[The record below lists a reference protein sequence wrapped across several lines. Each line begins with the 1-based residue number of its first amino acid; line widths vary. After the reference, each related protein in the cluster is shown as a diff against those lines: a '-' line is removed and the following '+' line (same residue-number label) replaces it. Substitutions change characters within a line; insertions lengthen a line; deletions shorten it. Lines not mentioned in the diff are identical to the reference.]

1 MDLEKQKIVSLQKG
15 VRLWVLVKNGK
26 ICPFLFSSKIA
37 PKQIALNLNLKQ
49 YRFKKSNN
57 LHLFSGVSP

>member
-1 MDLEKQKIVSLQKG
+1 MGFGQKWENLSLFVFQQN
-15 VRLWVLVKNGK
+15 W
-26 ICPFLFSSKIA
+26 